1 MGNSG
6 MVERRSIFKAAAA
19 FGGQSTLTVI
29 APAIPGATQESEIP
43 AAASPEVKLEDVL
56 AGPNTKLTIERRGQ
70 IVLFGINR
78 PYIQNR
84 IDPETFEKLAKHI
97 TNMTTIPR
105 CAPRFYLATGRT
117 FQEGS
122 TLKDLSRSQGR
133 ASPGSRALG
142 R

>member
-1 MGNSG
+1 MRNSG
-6 MVERRSIFKAAAA
+6 MVERRSMFNAVAA
-19 FGGQSTLTVI
+19 FGGLSTLAVI
-29 APAIPGATQESEIP
+29 APATPGATQESEIS
-43 AAASPEVKLEDVL
+43 AAASPVLRLEDVL
-56 AGPNTKLTIERRGQ
+56 AGPNTKLMIERRGQ

-84 IDPETFEKLAKHI
+84 IDPETFKNWPKHI
-97 TNMTTIPR
+97 SNMTTIPR
-105 CAPRFYLATGRT
+105 YAPRFYLATGRT

-133 ASPGSRALG
+133 ASPGSRAPG